1 MRVSFEEN
9 KRLLINTILFIYSL
23 VLILFQLFCLNYTFD
38 ESNVNLI
45 WIVYEYLFL
54 SNPAVIKEDIILIIL
69 INILVVLFIGSF
81 VYYVFIVFS
90 FLRKNQK
97 VSIKTLIVFKS
108 IYLLMI
114 IFFLILHS
122 VLPKT
127 NSLMGY
133 LLLLLV
139 LLFAIYDLASTI
151 RLFKNRINETQIK
164 LRKFFI
170 ITKFIILSCSI
181 IGTIVLVIAGL
192 SII

>member
-9 KRLLINTILFIYSL
+9 KRLLINTILFICSL

-81 VYYVFIVFS
+81 IYYVFIVLS

-139 LLFAIYDLASTI
+139 LLFAIYDLAITI

-164 LRKFFI
+164 FRKFFI
-170 ITKFIILSCSI
+170 ITKFIILSCSV

>member
-9 KRLLINTILFIYSL
+9 KRLLINTILFICSL
-23 VLILFQLFCLNYTFD
+23 VLILFQLFCLNYSFD

-81 VYYVFIVFS
+81 IYYVFIVLS
-90 FLRKNQK
+90 FLRKTQK
-97 VSIKTLIVFKS
+97 VSIKTLIIFKS

-164 LRKFFI
+164 FRKFFI
-170 ITKFIILSCSI
+170 ITKFIILSCSV